1 MAAKTK
7 KSGLGRGLGALLGE
21 DAAPVVDVA
30 APASAP
36 ELPVTELPLRQIE
49 PNRAQPRTTFEEEAL
64 EALAE
69 SIRQHGVLQPLAVR
83 KLPSGF
89 YQIIAGERRWRA
101 ARRAG
106 LETLP
111 VVVVEADDGHAME
124 LALIE
129 NLQREDLNPIEEA
142 LGFRRLMDE
151 FGLTQE
157 DCAHRV
163 GRSRPAVAN
172 ALRLLQLPES
182 VKAMVEDGRLSG
194 GHARALLAL
203 PAGPV
208 LENAAEQVVR
218 RELSVRETEALV
230 KSLNRPPRPTGDEQ
244 GGPLQVDYLGEVE
257 RRYGEKLGRKVHI
270 VSGRRKGRFEIE
282 FYGNDDLQALLDLL
296 ETLQK

>member
-1 MAAKTK
+1 MSAK

-21 DAAPVVDVA
+21 DAASPVPTGAPDV
-30 APASAP
+30 
-36 ELPVTELPLRQIE
+36 PVTRLPLRQIE
-49 PNRAQPRTTFEEEAL
+49 PNRAQPRTTFDEEAL

-69 SIRQHGVLQPLAVR
+69 SIRQHGILQPLAVR
-83 KLPSGF
+83 KLENGY

-106 LETLP
+106 LEELP

-142 LGFRRLMDE
+142 LGFQRLTQE

-157 DCAHRV
+157 ECAGRV

-194 GHARALLAL
+194 GHARALLQL

-208 LENAAEQVVR
+208 LEETAELVVR
-218 RELSVRETEALV
+218 KELSVRETEALV
-230 KSLNRPPRPTGDEQ
+230 RSLTRPKKPEKEPED
-244 GGPLQVDYLGEVE
+244 GPFQVDYVGEAE
-257 RRYGEKLGRKVHI
+257 RRLSDRLGRRVHI
-270 VSGRRKGRFEIE
+270 IPGRRKGRCEIE
-282 FYGNDDLQALLDLL
+282 FYGNEDLQQLLDLL

>member
-1 MAAKTK
+1 MAK

-21 DAAPVVDVA
+21 EAAAPVVA
-30 APASAP
+30 APVS
-36 ELPVTELPLRQIE
+36 EGPVTQLPLRQIE
-49 PNRAQPRTTFEEEAL
+49 PNRAQPRTTFEEESL
-64 EALAE
+64 ETLAE

-83 KLPSGF
+83 RLPNGY

-129 NLQREDLNPIEEA
+129 NLQREDRNPIEEA
-142 LGFRRLMDE
+142 LGFQRLISE

-157 DCAHRV
+157 ECAGRV

-194 GHARALLAL
+194 GHARALLQL

-208 LENAAEQVVR
+208 LEETAEQVVR
-218 RELSVRETEALV
+218 KELSVRETEALV
-230 KSLNRPPRPTGDEQ
+230 RSLNRPAKPQQEQ
-244 GGPLQVDYLGEVE
+244 PENGPLQVNYVEEVE
-257 RRYGEKLGRKVHI
+257 RRLSGRLGRRVHI
-270 VSGRRKGRFEIE
+270 VSGRRKGRCEIE
-282 FYGNDDLQALLDLL
+282 FYGNEDLQQLLDLL